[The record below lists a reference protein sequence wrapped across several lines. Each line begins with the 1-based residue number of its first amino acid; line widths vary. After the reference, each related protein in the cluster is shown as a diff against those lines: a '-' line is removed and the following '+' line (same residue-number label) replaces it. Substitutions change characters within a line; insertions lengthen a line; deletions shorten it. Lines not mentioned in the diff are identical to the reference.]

1 MAAGAASFKRAI
13 EKARHFMNFD
23 GQQMAE
29 AILAK
34 LG

>member
-1 MAAGAASFKRAI
+1 MAAGAAGFKRAI
-13 EKARHFMNFD
+13 EKTQHFMNFD
-23 GQQMAE
+23 GQQMVE